1 MGVKERRDRE
11 KSETRDK
18 ILDAARELFVTE
30 GYEGVSM
37 RRVAEKIEYSPTA
50 IYVHFAD
57 KNELFHE
64 LCRQDFA
71 HLQQVMTS
79 SAMPSDPLERLRQI
93 GRNYVEF
100 GTRFPHHYVF
110 MFMTP
115 HPAHEPDDED
125 REIMGNPEVDAYA
138 LLKFSVQQAIDADCF
153 REELQD
159 AELISQTLWASVHG
173 VIALNIAK
181 CKDPW
186 VEWRPL
192 RDRAEMMLDV
202 TLRGLL
208 RVRPSANQAL
218 PAPAVRNGAHE
229 QSPLR
234 AKDVGNGAPG
244 APFAPDLPTEEK

>member
-1 MGVKERRDRE
+1 MGVKERRERE

-50 IYVHFAD
+50 IYVYFAD

-71 HLQQVMTS
+71 RLQEVMQ
-79 SAMPSDPLERLRQI
+79 SAEMPADPVERLRQI
-93 GRNYVEF
+93 GRSYIQF
-100 GTRFPHHYVF
+100 GMRFPNHYVF

-115 HPAHEPDDED
+115 HLPQEPDDED
-125 REIMGNPEVDAYA
+125 REIMGNPEEDAYA
-138 LLKFSVQQAIDADCF
+138 MLKWAVQEAINARCF
-153 REELQD
+153 RDEVQD
-159 AELISQTLWASVHG
+159 AELVSQTLWASAHG
-173 VIALNIAK
+173 VISLNIAK

-192 RDRAEMMLDV
+192 EDRAEMMLDI

-208 RVRPSANQAL
+208 L
-218 PAPAVRNGAHE
+218 PG
-229 QSPLR
+229 
-234 AKDVGNGAPG
+234 KGG
-244 APFAPDLPTEEK
+244 K

>member
-1 MGVKERRDRE
+1 MGVKERRERE

-64 LCRQDFA
+64 LCRLDFA
-71 HLQQVMTS
+71 RLQEVMR
-79 SAMPSDPLERLRQI
+79 SAEMPADPIERLRQI
-93 GRNYVEF
+93 GRSYIQF
-100 GTRFPHHYVF
+100 GVRFPNHYVF

-115 HPAHEPDDED
+115 HLPQEPDEED
-125 REIMGNPEVDAYA
+125 REIMGNPEEDAYA
-138 LLKFSVQQAIDADCF
+138 MLKWAVQEAINAGCF
-153 REELQD
+153 RQGVQD
-159 AELISQTLWASVHG
+159 AELVSQTLWASVHG
-173 VIALNIAK
+173 VISLNIAK

-192 RDRAEMMLDV
+192 EDRAEMMLDIA
-202 TLRGLL
+202 LRGLL
-208 RVRPSANQAL
+208 R
-218 PAPAVRNGAHE
+218 
-229 QSPLR
+229 
-234 AKDVGNGAPG
+234 PG
-244 APFAPDLPTEEK
+244 KGRK